1 MANKEQSRLAKE
13 TILGTIWVYAANY
26 SGKALVFI
34 STIILAR
41 LLTKADYGLAGYAL
55 VIIGFL
61 DVMVDLGV
69 GAALIYYPETEGTRN
84 TAFWLNL
91 LTSVLLFGIT
101 FLLAPLAGEFFND
114 PRAVPLTRVMA
125 LTFPVS
131 ALGNIHASLLAKHLT
146 FKVKFIPDITKALG
160 KGLVSILLAYF
171 GMGAWSLVLG
181 QVGGT
186 VLGVIAL
193 WFVQP
198 WRPKFE
204 FDPLLTRPL
213 LKYGVNIV
221 AVDALGVTLNNVD
234 YLFVGRLLG
243 AEALGVYTLAFRIP
257 ELLVKNL
264 VNLVGNV
271 LFPAYSR
278 LKDDLDALQ
287 KGFIISMQFISMFT
301 IPVALGL
308 VAVARPMIL
317 TLFTE
322 KWEEAIPVTSLI
334 AVYTLLRSLTF
345 NIGNLYKAQGK
356 PDILTKLSMVKIPF
370 LFAGLWWATSGPGTI
385 VAVAWAQVGVA
396 LISAVL
402 NILVAARVLSTPV
415 RRIIQAFQPALVA
428 GLVMLVTVSLV
439 LSFLGSS
446 TELLQL
452 VVGILVG
459 VLVYG
464 VVVFG
469 LQREF
474 VIQAGS
480 NLKAV
485 FDRG

>member
-1 MANKEQSRLAKE
+1 MAGKGQSGLVKE

-34 STIILAR
+34 STLILAR

-55 VIIGFL
+55 VVIGFL
-61 DVMVDLGV
+61 DVLVDLGV
-69 GAALIYYPETEGTRN
+69 GAALIYYPETENTRN
-84 TAFWLNL
+84 TAFWLNVI
-91 LTSVLLFGIT
+91 TSGLLFGLT
-101 FLLAPLAGEFFND
+101 YLMAPLAGEFFND

-125 LTFPVS
+125 LTFPIS

-146 FKVKFIPDITKALG
+146 FKKKFVPDITKALG

-171 GMGAWSLVLG
+171 GFGAWSLVLG

-186 VLGVIAL
+186 ALGVIAFWL
-193 WFVQP
+193 VQP
-198 WRPKFE
+198 WRPKFA
-204 FDPLLTRPL
+204 FDPRLTRPL

-221 AVDALGVTLNNVD
+221 AVDALGVTLNNLD
-234 YLFVGRLLG
+234 YLFVGRVLG

-278 LKDDLDALQ
+278 LKDDLEALQ
-287 KGFIISMQFISMFT
+287 KGFIISMQSISMFT

-317 TLFTE
+317 TLFTD

-334 AVYTLLRSLTF
+334 AVYTLIRSLTF

-356 PDILTKLSMVKIPF
+356 PEILTKLSFLKIPF
-370 LFAGLWWATSGPGTI
+370 LFAGLWRATTESGTI
-385 VAVAWAQVGVA
+385 VAVAWVQVGVA

-402 NILVAARVLSTPV
+402 NIVVAARVLSTPV
-415 RRIIQAFQPALVA
+415 HKIVQAFQPALVA
-428 GLVMLVTVSLV
+428 GLVMLVSVTLL
-439 LSFLGSS
+439 LSTLSHKP
-446 TELLQL
+446 EWVQL
-452 VVGILVG
+452 VVGILAG
-459 VLVYG
+459 MLVYAG
-464 VVVFG
+464 LVFV
-469 LQREF
+469 LQRDF
-474 VIQAGS
+474 VLQARA
-480 NLKAV
+480 NLKTV
-485 FDRG
+485 FDRS